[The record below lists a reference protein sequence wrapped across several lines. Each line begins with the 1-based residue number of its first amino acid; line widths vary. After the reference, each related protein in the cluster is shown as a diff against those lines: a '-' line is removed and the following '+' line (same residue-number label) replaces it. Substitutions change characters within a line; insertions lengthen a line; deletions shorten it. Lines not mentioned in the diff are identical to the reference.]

1 MRYRLRPLVVLDAPW
16 NPVDDPA
23 AEDRFTA
30 CLSPEELMEE
40 LLESDLVLVFGS
52 TEAFAETYGLLF
64 AQLPQE
70 DGVRIYRVDREN
82 RLLVAAW

>member
-1 MRYRLRPLVVLDAPW
+1 M
-16 NPVDDPA
+16 
-23 AEDRFTA
+23 
-30 CLSPEELMEE
+30 
-40 LLESDLVLVFGS
+40 LVFGS

-70 DGVRIYRVDREN
+70 DGVQIYRVDREN

>member
-1 MRYRLRPLVVLDAPW
+1 
-16 NPVDDPA
+16 
-23 AEDRFTA
+23 
-30 CLSPEELMEE
+30 MEE

-70 DGVRIYRVDREN
+70 DGVQIYRVDREN